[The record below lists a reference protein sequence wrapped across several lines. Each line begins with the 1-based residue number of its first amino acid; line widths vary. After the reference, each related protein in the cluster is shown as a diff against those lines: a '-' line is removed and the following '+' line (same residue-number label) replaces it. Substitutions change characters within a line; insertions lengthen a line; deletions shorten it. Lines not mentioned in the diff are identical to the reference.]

1 MFDRLFRSLSPN
13 LSPHIQMFA
22 RSLCPARGCSGTPSP
37 LVLGPLRCSH
47 SNISCGG
54 QAFPIGR
61 SSAATAFGCCH
72 SGGWPLHQFL
82 RPPALSMDGAL
93 RSLALGCSSAWCSPV
108 LASLVLKC
116 SSARPV
122 PLRTLAAPSLEW
134 SDPPLLRHWVSPA
147 LSLCVCFRVCV
158 FQAPLAWSLWRSVPL
173 TLGCSGARPV
183 PRLVAPALLNGRSPS
198 RSATL
203 TFCAALACWHFGV
216 VGLHRKLLSGD
227 ASLQCSGISGAR
239 PSLALAHSASIA
251 SQKLGDGP
259 YPSI

>member
-93 RSLALGCSSAWCSPV
+93 HSLALGCSSAWCSPV
-108 LASLVLKC
+108 LVLWC
-116 SSARPV
+116 SSAPV
-122 PLRTLAAPSLEW
+122 LGQFLSGPWPLHR
-134 SDPPLLRHWVSPA
+134 
-147 LSLCVCFRVCV
+147 LSG
-158 FQAPLAWSLWRSVPL
+158 L
-173 TLGCSGARPV
+173 TLRCCGTGFPRRSPFAFVFVYAYFRLHSLGHFGARC
-183 PRLVAPALLNGRSPS
+183 L
-198 RSATL
+198 
-203 TFCAALACWHFGV
+203 
-216 VGLHRKLLSGD
+216 
-227 ASLQCSGISGAR
+227 
-239 PSLALAHSASIA
+239 
-251 SQKLGDGP
+251 
-259 YPSI
+259 